1 MKELK
6 GKPAGSFGFKD
17 IIYEKSDYRATV
29 TINRPAVLNALNFN
43 VLRELSTAFEDAAFD
58 DGIAVV
64 VITGAGKKAF
74 CTGADIKEW
83 NDELLDNPNDL
94 YKWMAAFTEIHD
106 RLRNIGKV
114 TVARLNGMVVGG
126 GNELNLSC
134 DLAVA
139 ASDVELRHV
148 GTSRGS
154 VPAAGAT
161 QWLPIVIG
169 ERRARE
175 MLLLGKTLT
184 AKEAKEWGL
193 VNFVVP
199 RKNLDKEID
208 RVCKELYNKLPDCTR
223 YTREHLSFWKN
234 LSWSLTV
241 GHLRDW
247 ITVHTPSAEIQEG
260 IRSFN
265 ERRPI
270 DYKMLRD
277 FHKSGMKKCGK
288 CGRSIAPEF
297 GYCGHCGTKLGST
310 H

>member
-1 MKELK
+1 MNELK

-17 IIYEKSDYRATV
+17 ILYDKKDYRATV
-29 TINRPAVLNALNFN
+29 TINRPKVHNALNFN
-43 VLRELSTAFEDAAFD
+43 VLRELSEAFEDAAFD
-58 DGIAVV
+58 DDIAVV
-64 VITGAGKKAF
+64 VVTGAGNKAF
-74 CTGADIKEW
+74 CTGADIAEW
-83 NDELLDNPNDL
+83 NNELLDSPNDL
-94 YKWMAAFTEIHD
+94 YKWMAAFIEMHD

-114 TVARLNGMVVGG
+114 TIARLNGMVVGG

-139 ASDVELRHV
+139 ASDIELRHV

-184 AKEAKEWGL
+184 AKQAKEWGL
-193 VNFVVP
+193 INFVVS
-199 RKNLDKEID
+199 RSRLDKEVD
-208 RVCKELYNKLPDCTR
+208 GLCAELYNKLPDCTR

-247 ITVHTPSAEIQEG
+247 MTVHTPAAEIQEG
-260 IRSFN
+260 IRAFN
-265 ERRPI
+265 ERRPV
-270 DYKMLRD
+270 DYKKLRNLAR
-277 FHKSGMKKCGK
+277 SGMKKCTK
-288 CGRSIAPEF
+288 CGRSVSIGF
-297 GYCGHCGTKLGST
+297 DFCGFCGTKLDS
-310 H
+310 